1 MLTRFGLEVNMK
13 MRKFVFAIYCVLI
26 AVLSIGWYPESEE
39 EPMININEM
48 IKPVRKTADA
58 IMTLAE
64 NGKFCYQ
71 GIRESEEAERMTGMQ
86 QDEEAR
92 RAVKTVVRYRIPV
105 NKDSRRIMERIVE
118 AEAGDQNVAGRQMV
132 ANVIINRIKSKN
144 FPNSVKGVV
153 FAHRQFSPVSNGS
166 YYRVSVSDLTK
177 KAVERALKE
186 KDNTKGALYFMYRAG
201 SDAKNIRWFDRDLT
215 RLYKYGCHEFFK

>member
-13 MRKFVFAIYCVLI
+13 MRKLVFAIYCVLI
-26 AVLSIGWYPESEE
+26 AVLSIGWYPKSEE

-48 IKPVRKTADA
+48 IKPVRKTADT

-92 RAVKTVVRYRIPV
+92 RAVKTVVRYRISV

-177 KAVERALKE
+177 KAVEKALKE

>member
-1 MLTRFGLEVNMK
+1 MK
-13 MRKFVFAIYCVLI
+13 MRKLVFAIYCVLTG
-26 AVLSIGWYPESEE
+26 VLSIGWYPESGEK
-39 EPMININEM
+39 EPIVNINEM
-48 IKPVRKTADA
+48 IMPVRKKTDT

-92 RAVKTVVRYRIPV
+92 RAVKTVIRYRIPV
-105 NKDSRRIMERIVE
+105 DKNNRRIMERIVE
-118 AEAGDQNVAGRQMV
+118 AEAGDQNIAGRQMV

-153 FAHRQFSPVSNGS
+153 FAHRQFSPISNGS

-177 KAVERALKE
+177 KAVEKALKE

-201 SDAKNIRWFDRDLT
+201 SDAKNISWFDRDLT